1 MSSCLCESKWWA
13 GQMSHLALPKV
24 NKQPFSQETPTSPKS
39 SASHYGGHLLDVC
52 FLDCLL
58 EPGGKVHDFTQS
70 NNGKMWDSTAAA
82 WPLTKVNMEFNEF
95 NLNDLAWCCRSNS
108 QLPGSDQ
115 EVGPLWKKSQYPF
128 FFFFFLTFS
137 IAKYILDTV

>member
-1 MSSCLCESKWWA
+1 
-13 GQMSHLALPKV
+13 MSHLALPKV

-39 SASHYGGHLLDVC
+39 SASHYDGHPLDVC

-82 WPLTKVNMEFNEF
+82 
-95 NLNDLAWCCRSNS
+95 
-108 QLPGSDQ
+108 
-115 EVGPLWKKSQYPF
+115 
-128 FFFFFLTFS
+128 
-137 IAKYILDTV
+137 